1 MTDTDTL
8 IYGRR
13 LNKSARYEKMMAAR
27 RQEEA
32 TLYLAAASAL
42 LNRIEAIDH
51 ERGRTCHEAV
61 LSARADQAA
70 LLRRKDLPVTE
81 RMTLVM
87 IGLTNLCHLM
97 NLARDRAT
105 QKPLEIVG
113 KPDPQDTHYGAA
125 RINVTWQIVEVR
137 L

>member
-1 MTDTDTL
+1 MTTTL
-8 IYGRR
+8 TRHR
-13 LNKSARYEKMMAAR
+13 NSASARYEKMMAAR

-32 TLYLAAASAL
+32 ALYLAAAPAL
-42 LNRIEAIDH
+42 LNALDAIDH
-51 ERGRTCHEAV
+51 ERGRICLEAV

-105 QKPLEIVG
+105 QPLEIVG
-113 KPDPQDTHYGAA
+113 EPDPQDTHYGAA
-125 RINVTWQIVEVR
+125 RINVSWQIVEVR